1 MFMKDAIA
9 VYGFDC
15 RIRKLS
21 PKTIDCYTK
30 QLRYFQEYLEQN
42 HAVTHLEEVKKDHI
56 KSFLAMMDSKNR
68 KPQYINDL
76 LKVFKTFFAY
86 AVREGHIHINP
97 TAGIKNVKQPKV
109 KIITFSELEIRRML
123 NYYHGRDYLSTRNR
137 TMIALFFDT
146 GMRLNEVMTLCPE
159 QIRDDHILVHGKG
172 NKERMVPVSPYLAK
186 ALMQFQVVRGGYFAD
201 KLAQK
206 FVFLSYR
213 GRKMTQE
220 SITKV
225 LKEAARAVG
234 VNPPI
239 RVSPHTCRHTFAHLQ
254 LKNGLDLYSLSRLL
268 GHENIAITQR
278 YLEGIRDDQVI
289 KLAQRSGVLSN
300 LCLLFGE
307 QSKLSTGGKR
317 GFCMYFSDAITECC
331 FD

>member
-1 MFMKDAIA
+1 MIDAFPLFLLEIQAERGVFCMYMKDAIA
-9 VYGFDC
+9 EYGFDC

-42 HAVTHLEEVKKDHI
+42 HAVTYLEQVKKAHI

-86 AVREGHIHINP
+86 TVREGHIHINP

-186 ALMQFQVVRGGYFAD
+186 ALMQFQIVRGGYFEGR
-201 KLAQK
+201 LAQK

-234 VNPPI
+234 VNPQI

-300 LCLLFGE
+300 L
-307 QSKLSTGGKR
+307 
-317 GFCMYFSDAITECC
+317 
-331 FD
+331 

>member
-1 MFMKDAIA
+1 MYMKDAIA
-9 VYGFDC
+9 EYGFDC

-42 HAVTHLEEVKKDHI
+42 HAVTYLEQVKKAHI

-86 AVREGHIHINP
+86 TVREGHIHINP

-186 ALMQFQVVRGGYFAD
+186 ALMQFQIVRGGYFP
-201 KLAQK
+201 
-206 FVFLSYR
+206 R
-213 GRKMTQE
+213 
-220 SITKV
+220 SI
-225 LKEAARAVG
+225 A
-234 VNPPI
+234 
-239 RVSPHTCRHTFAHLQ
+239 
-254 LKNGLDLYSLSRLL
+254 
-268 GHENIAITQR
+268 
-278 YLEGIRDDQVI
+278 
-289 KLAQRSGVLSN
+289 
-300 LCLLFGE
+300 
-307 QSKLSTGGKR
+307 
-317 GFCMYFSDAITECC
+317 
-331 FD
+331 

>member
-1 MFMKDAIA
+1 MIDAFPLFLLEIQAERGVFCMYMKDAIA
-9 VYGFDC
+9 EYGFDC

-21 PKTIDCYTK
+21 PKTIDNYTK
-30 QLRYFQEYLEQN
+30 QLRYFQVYLEQT
-42 HAVTHLEEVKKDHI
+42 HAVTHLEEVKKAHI
-56 KSFLAMMDSKNR
+56 KSFLAMMDNKNR

-76 LKVFKTFFAY
+76 LKVIKTFFAY
-86 AVREGHIHINP
+86 TVREGHIHLNP
-97 TAGIKNVKQPKV
+97 TVGIKNVKQPKV
-109 KIITFSELEIRRML
+109 KIITFTELEIRRML
-123 NYYHGRDYLSTRNR
+123 NYYHGRDYLATRNR

-186 ALMQFQVVRGGYFAD
+186 ALMQFQIVRGGYFEGR
-201 KLAQK
+201 LAQK

-225 LKEAARAVG
+225 LKEAAKAVG
-234 VNPPI
+234 VNPQI

-300 LCLLFGE
+300 L
-307 QSKLSTGGKR
+307 
-317 GFCMYFSDAITECC
+317 
-331 FD
+331 

>member
-1 MFMKDAIA
+1 MKDAIA
-9 VYGFDC
+9 EYGFDC

-42 HAVTHLEEVKKDHI
+42 HAVTYLEQVKKAHI

-86 AVREGHIHINP
+86 TVREGHIHINP

-109 KIITFSELEIRRML
+109 KIITFSEMEIRRML

-159 QIRDDHILVHGKG
+159 
-172 NKERMVPVSPYLAK
+172 
-186 ALMQFQVVRGGYFAD
+186 
-201 KLAQK
+201 
-206 FVFLSYR
+206 
-213 GRKMTQE
+213 
-220 SITKV
+220 
-225 LKEAARAVG
+225 
-234 VNPPI
+234 
-239 RVSPHTCRHTFAHLQ
+239 
-254 LKNGLDLYSLSRLL
+254 
-268 GHENIAITQR
+268 
-278 YLEGIRDDQVI
+278 
-289 KLAQRSGVLSN
+289 
-300 LCLLFGE
+300 
-307 QSKLSTGGKR
+307 
-317 GFCMYFSDAITECC
+317 
-331 FD
+331 